1 MQHKLSQTH
10 TAATQRHYLR
20 VMSFVVLGV
29 FCGAV
34 LMYASL
40 ASEGLLQKVSD
51 IPKEQAGTYVML
63 PVETQLQKME
73 GKLAL
78 PLFATVLS
86 LLFGFGMLR
95 VLRDRR
101 SPKEANKA
109 DSLHLHDHVV
119 P

>member
-1 MQHKLSQTH
+1 
-10 TAATQRHYLR
+10 
-20 VMSFVVLGV
+20 MSFVVLGIV
-29 FCGAV
+29 SGAL
-34 LMYASL
+34 LMSASL
-40 ASEGLLQKVSD
+40 ATEGLMRKTEKDTPAQT
-51 IPKEQAGTYVML
+51 ETYLTL
-63 PVETQLQKME
+63 PVETQLQKMK